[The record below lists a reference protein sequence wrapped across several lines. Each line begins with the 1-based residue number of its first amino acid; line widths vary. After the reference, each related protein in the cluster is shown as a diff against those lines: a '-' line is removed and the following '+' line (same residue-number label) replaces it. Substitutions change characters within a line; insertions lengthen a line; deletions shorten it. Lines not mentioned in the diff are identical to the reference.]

1 MSRTPRGTG
10 PLKRPRKG
18 GSWFFYLDQRRT
30 FTPYQNQA
38 DAEAW
43 RQRHLAE
50 TAVRAEIAR
59 TENCTVGELLRI
71 VEDDHASHNERS
83 IASLRNRLKRIRA
96 KLEEYVRGPCK
107 REPHLE
113 VLFQPFQREGALL
126 ELVRRCYSRR
136 QGPAR

>member
-18 GSWFFYLDQRRT
+18 GCWFFYLDQRRA

-59 TENCTVGELLRI
+59 TENCTVGELPRI

-83 IASLRNRLKRIRA
+83 IASEPPEA
-96 KLEEYVRGPCK
+96 HT
-107 REPHLE
+107 RE
-113 VLFQPFQREGALL
+113 A
-126 ELVRRCYSRR
+126 
-136 QGPAR
+136 